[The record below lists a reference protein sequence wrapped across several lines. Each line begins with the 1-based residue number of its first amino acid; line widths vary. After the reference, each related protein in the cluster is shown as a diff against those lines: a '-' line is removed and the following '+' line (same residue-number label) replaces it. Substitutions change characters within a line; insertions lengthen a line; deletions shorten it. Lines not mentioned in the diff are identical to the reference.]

1 MSMIVLQQRVTLI
14 KYKDIEMTE
23 QQTHQPNSAKDQ
35 IRQTRIQKLADLA
48 DKGINPY
55 PYVFNKDADAAELQE
70 KYKDLEAGVETEDVY
85 SVAGRVMAIRNT
97 GMFIDLMD
105 ASGKIQIF
113 SHKENLSEDQ
123 MKLLKLVDIG
133 DIVGFTGTIRRT
145 PRGELS
151 IKSTSLTMLSK
162 SLLPLPEKF
171 HGLTDVE
178 TRYRQRY
185 VDMIVNEDVRK
196 TFRTRSLI
204 IQKIREYLTNR
215 GFLEVETPMLHP
227 QAGGANAR
235 PFITHHNTLDMDMF
249 LRIAP
254 ELYLKRLMV
263 GGLSEKIFEIN
274 RSFRNEGI
282 DVRHNPEFT
291 MMELYQAY
299 VDYNE
304 MMTLTENLIS
314 TVAQEV
320 LGTMKIKYGD
330 NEIDLTP
337 PWDRK
342 TMLGAIKEK
351 TGIDF
356 STCFTVEDAKNKAK
370 SLGIDP
376 EDCDNWGKVIDLI
389 FEEKVEPELIQPVHI
404 IDYPRDI
411 SPLAKVHRDNDRLTE
426 RFETRINGWEV
437 ANAFSELTDPIDQ
450 RMRFE
455 AQMQAK
461 ANGDDEA
468 MPIDE
473 DYICALEHG
482 APPMGGLGVGIDR
495 LVMLLTNSPSI
506 RDVIAFPTL
515 KKRQ

>member
-1 MSMIVLQQRVTLI
+1 
-14 KYKDIEMTE
+14 MT
-23 QQTHQPNSAKDQ
+23 QQTQEPVTAGGQ

-48 DKGINPY
+48 DKGVNPY
-55 PYVFNKDADAAELQE
+55 PYVFDKDIDAADLQA
-70 KYKDLEAGVETEDVY
+70 KYADLPAGEETEDCY
-85 SVAGRVMAIRNT
+85 AVAGRVMAIRNT

-105 ASGKIQIF
+105 SSGKIQVF

-123 MKLLKLVDIG
+123 MKILKLIDIG
-133 DIVGFTGTIRRT
+133 DIVGFYGSVRRT

-151 IKSTSLTMLSK
+151 IKSTKLKLLSK

-185 VDMIVNEDVRK
+185 VDMIINEDVRK

-204 IQKIREYLTNR
+204 IQKIREYLTSQ

-235 PFITHHNTLDMDMF
+235 PFVTHHNTLDMDMF

-263 GGLSEKIFEIN
+263 GGVSEKIFEIN

-282 DVRHNPEFT
+282 DTRHNPEFT

-304 MMTLTENLIS
+304 MMALTENMVASI
-314 TVAQEV
+314 AQEV
-320 LGTMKIKYGD
+320 LGTMKIQYGE

-342 TMLGAIKEK
+342 TMLGSIKEV

-356 STCFTVEDAKNKAK
+356 NSIFTVEEAKAAADSINVHA
-370 SLGIDP
+370 D
-376 EDCDNWGKVIDLI
+376 DCDNWGQVVERV
-389 FEEKVEPELIQPVHI
+389 FEEKIEPSLIQPVHI

-426 RFETRINGWEV
+426 RFETRVNGWEI

-461 ANGDDEA
+461 AAGDEEA

-482 APPMGGLGVGIDR
+482 VPPMGGLGLGIDR

-515 KKRQ
+515 KKRDN